1 MLPPFLACLPHKCMH
16 WHCTYVALARTRT
29 PPPATT
35 RGAAYDL
42 RPSCSARTLI
52 EPVVVQS
59 SHYERVQCTVYTHAA
74 ASQPSW
80 ARGGV
85 RARWPA
91 GRVDTG
97 PRGHA
102 RLSRRAAPAG
112 DRGAPLQG
120 AAACA
125 CLHAPPR
132 AARPLAL
139 YIRGYA
145 TTARTRDRPAARP
158 ATGTLLRAFARASF

>member
-59 SHYERVQCTVYTHAA
+59 SHYERVQCTVRARCSLHCE
-74 ASQPSW
+74 PSW
-80 ARGGV
+80 AEMYVHVGRPAAGFSRPRTPVPPRG
-85 RARWPA
+85 A
-91 GRVDTG
+91 GRR
-97 PRGHA
+97 P
-102 RLSRRAAPAG
+102 RRASAGRRRVRLPA
-112 DRGAPLQG
+112 L
-120 AAACA
+120 
-125 CLHAPPR
+125 PPR
-132 AARPLAL
+132 RAPCRL
-139 YIRGYA
+139 YAGRGYA
-145 TTARTRDRPAARP
+145 TTAHTD
-158 ATGTLLRAFARASF
+158 T